1 MLSLQGA
8 WTQSLVGELR
18 SHMPLM
24 VVQKKKKK
32 RYPTSLRLPAASSLH
47 MLLLPAPESLTLQK
61 HKMAGAVEPSGKE
74 RGKSLMF

>member
-1 MLSLQGA
+1 MDSIPGRGTKIPHA
-8 WTQSLVGELR
+8 
-18 SHMPLM
+18 SHGGP
-24 VVQKKKKK
+24 KKEKK